1 MKTMQH
7 HPEEWF
13 FLHNFDIDR
22 AFRTIRRTDYLI
34 LYYIKMQQEQS
45 PTEKVYLAELAE
57 SMGLRVSELSKRME
71 KLQDEGYVLWKT
83 DRQAGRS
90 YVQLSA
96 KAVEQMAEERAF
108 LKRCYER
115 LRSEIGDEEL
125 RRTAEV
131 MQRVTGIL
139 KEEREKNPE

>member
-1 MKTMQH
+1 MKTIQH

-22 AFRTIRRTDYLI
+22 AFRTIGRTDYLL
-34 LYYIKMQQEQS
+34 LYYIEMQQEQF
-45 PTEKVYLAELAE
+45 PGEKVYLAQLAE
-57 SMGLRVSELSKRME
+57 SMGLRVSEVSKWME

-115 LRSEIGDEEL
+115 LRAEIGDEEL
-125 RRTAEV
+125 RRTAAA

-139 KEEREKNPE
+139 KEEREKTPE